1 MLQRVKNAC
10 ELLPVH
16 LLLDLLSRLT
26 LFLRLHGL
34 ALLTVAA
41 AKGGLLRLLLTHLF
55 ELSQRV
61 DYILRLQVE
70 EGWVNFLFILF
81 STVSVSD
88 ILSIT
93 SLALDLASSSQHI
106 SEIFLCQI
114 GNLL

>member
-1 MLQRVKNAC
+1 M
-10 ELLPVH
+10 
-16 LLLDLLSRLT
+16 
-26 LFLRLHGL
+26 FLGLHCL
-34 ALLTVAA
+34 ALLAVGAA
-41 AKGGLLRLLLTHLF
+41 QGCLLGLFLSELF
-55 ELSQRV
+55 ELSQGV
-61 DYILRLQVE
+61 DYILGLEVE